1 MSYIKQPNTANN
13 IFKSFYLNLP
23 TRRTVPLAS
32 NNGNSPPKPPPP
44 PPPAPRRALGVDYGR
59 KFIGL
64 AVSTLGLAP
73 RPLMNMRGG
82 GLEKLME
89 LAHGIVDAAVAE
101 SCDAIVIGLPVT
113 SQGSIRR
120 RQTDS
125 QQGRRCRNFADA
137 VAALTV
143 GKDLYVYLIDER
155 GTTVEAEA
163 LIGYL
168 GGGRNDKKQ
177 KKDSV
182 AAALILSAFFNEPR
196 QAVRVRPPG
205 MGRAQKAPPGRKGNS
220 TNSSS
225 LLQKGSLDE
234 NNIAP
239 GEKKGI
245 STTAVTIDGGA

>member
-1 MSYIKQPNTANN
+1 M
-13 IFKSFYLNLP
+13 
-23 TRRTVPLAS
+23 
-32 NNGNSPPKPPPP
+32 
-44 PPPAPRRALGVDYGR
+44 
-59 KFIGL
+59 
-64 AVSTLGLAP
+64 
-73 RPLMNMRGG
+73 
-82 GLEKLME
+82 
-89 LAHGIVDAAVAE
+89 
-101 SCDAIVIGLPVT
+101 T

-143 GKDLYVYLIDER
+143 GRDLCVYLIDER

-168 GGGRNDKKQ
+168 GGGRNDKKL

-205 MGRAQKAPPGRKGNS
+205 MSRPQKEPPGPKG
-220 TNSSS
+220 SSS
-225 LLQKGSLDE
+225 DLTSLQKDSLDK
-234 NNIAP
+234 
-239 GEKKGI
+239 EKK
-245 STTAVTIDGGA
+245 AF